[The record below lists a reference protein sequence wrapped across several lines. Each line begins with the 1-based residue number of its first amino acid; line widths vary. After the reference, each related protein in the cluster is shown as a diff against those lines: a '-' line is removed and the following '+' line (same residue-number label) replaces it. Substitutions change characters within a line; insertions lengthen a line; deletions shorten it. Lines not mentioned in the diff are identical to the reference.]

1 MSQRRGCH
9 SGNIR
14 KSASST
20 GIELRRLLG
29 SGSSRPRRRRPFP
42 DVPLRHLP
50 GAIAGALSEGRIDQ
64 LRELMAANPAV
75 DRMQEPGLIH
85 FGSRRPGDRCRLAS
99 PIQLP
104 AALARNFRR
113 AVTLSRHALP
123 SGQLALPRKNHRSR
137 QARCPPPSLAVHQN
151 HLGLS
156 SRPALQTCAPRV
168 TGSFRRQP
176 KRIHECRAYCE
187 VTGCNISHC
196 QLRAR
201 ASPLLFPAYRVSA
214 MNSSGSRSGRRW
226 MLSTTVYR
234 WPKMSLTYSSALG
247 SRLMQ

>member
-1 MSQRRGCH
+1 
-9 SGNIR
+9 
-14 KSASST
+14 
-20 GIELRRLLG
+20 
-29 SGSSRPRRRRPFP
+29 
-42 DVPLRHLP
+42 
-50 GAIAGALSEGRIDQ
+50 
-64 LRELMAANPAV
+64 MAANPAV

-176 KRIHECRAYCE
+176 KRIHECPGLLRSYWLQYFALPAARTRIAAALPCLPRQRHE
-187 VTGCNISHC
+187 
-196 QLRAR
+196 QLRQPLRQALDVVDHRIPAAEDVTDVVIGLAVEVDAVAENACGRGPRPTCGHPRSTGAR
-201 ASPLLFPAYRVSA
+201 H
-214 MNSSGSRSGRRW
+214 GRRC
-226 MLSTTVYR
+226 R
-234 WPKMSLTYSSALG
+234 RAG
-247 SRLMQ
+247 RR